1 MKNQYFG
8 DINDYRKYGL
18 LRVLSGDGKI
28 SSGVCWM
35 LTPSDGRTDGQFL
48 RYLDQRDRWRGYD
61 SDLFEHLYRCVRVDN
76 QRDVRWVED
85 SDVLP
90 NARFFSR
97 MLSDDARARR
107 DYFSGMLESFRDIDL
122 IFFDPD
128 NGFEVPSKLL
138 GRKDSSKYL
147 YWDEL
152 GRTYASGHSVLVY
165 QHFTRE
171 KREQFVIRRADELGS
186 RTEAPVI
193 FSFRT
198 SRVVF
203 FLAAQVAHV
212 AHLAHQAGQ
221 VESTWGD
228 RIRVD
233 QHL

>member
-1 MKNQYFG
+1 
-8 DINDYRKYGL
+8 
-18 LRVLSGDGKI
+18 
-28 SSGVCWM
+28 
-35 LTPSDGRTDGQFL
+35 
-48 RYLDQRDRWRGYD
+48 
-61 SDLFEHLYRCVRVDN
+61 
-76 QRDVRWVED
+76 
-85 SDVLP
+85 
-90 NARFFSR
+90 
-97 MLSDDARARR
+97 
-107 DYFSGMLESFRDIDL
+107 MLERFRSTEL
-122 IFFDPD
+122 VFFDPD